1 MLFVPVATHPAMYL
15 SSVWL
20 VLPVSCVRLT
30 TLVLVLVGSEGCL
43 RVIHTATSTAPQ
55 LIPVPSRTL
64 LPSSE
69 LEAQEQFLQL
79 GTARSSRL
87 GLVVHVPLALEQKL
101 EVRLSPLRRRVV
113 VHDRAM
119 LGGTQRQAFEGM

>member
-20 VLPVSCVRLT
+20 ALPVSCVRLT